1 MLFVSA
7 IQHTRVSRLPD
18 GICAMACVKEIKLTI
33 VDVNTD
39 DVLKDVNT
47 DDVLKDVN
55 IHDVLKVV
63 NIHDLIVDVNTHVDL
78 DFAFALPFALAFGR
92 WASVSSSSRGLRRLA
107 AGVAVGRQSCFAPQ
121 CVTFASKVSHS
132 DFFQR
137 LWHLNCIWF
146 FTCQHALEAR
156 DQILRFLSEGIDI
169 EQKGGHV
176 FLVFF
181 GLSARISRDDDDF
194 IVHILVL
201 TELAFNVVLQRSN
214 FGFHPL

>member
-132 DFFQR
+132 EFFSTSLASQ
-137 LWHLNCIWF
+137 LH
-146 FTCQHALEAR
+146 
-156 DQILRFLSEGIDI
+156 
-169 EQKGGHV
+169 
-176 FLVFF
+176 
-181 GLSARISRDDDDF
+181 
-194 IVHILVL
+194 LVL
-201 TELAFNVVLQRSN
+201 HLPACAGGTRSN
-214 FGFHPL
+214 PSFS